1 MEFQDFC
8 KSTANNLCL
17 EFCPYVNDN
26 GRATT
31 MRATKNLPNPK
42 FFVEFSDLS
51 YNHPYFIA
59 EVFDCERKLYV
70 GTISM
75 EEYDGKKKF
84 EHYETQVSPFGKYDN
99 EFLPTDNEGNS
110 IDGQLWQFYCGN
122 SLKRA
127 CNSFLKGGAMTTN
140 HKRKPTKVW

>member
-1 MEFQDFC
+1 MEFQEFC
-8 KSTANNLCL
+8 KSTSSNLSL

-31 MRATKNLPNPK
+31 MRATKTLPNPK

-51 YNHPYFIA
+51 SNHPYFIA
-59 EVFDCERKLYV
+59 EVYDCERKLYV

-75 EEYDGKKKF
+75 EEYDGKKEF

-99 EFLPTDNEGNS
+99 EFMPTDNEGTS
-110 IDGQLWQFYCGN
+110 IDGQLWQFYCGK

-127 CNSFLKGGAMTTN
+127 CNSFLKGGAMTTS